1 MSKDCVDA
9 KASKCYAVV
18 GRCLNAVLMMEGKA
32 SKCYAVVGQY
42 RNAVLMMEGKAFKCL
57 QLLSATMYESF
68 AVAGRYS
75 V

>member
-9 KASKCYAVV
+9 KASKC
-18 GRCLNAVLMMEGKA
+18 N
-32 SKCYAVVGQY
+32 AVVGQC

-68 AVAGRYS
+68 AVAGRYI